1 LSLNG
6 KRRANWG
13 ETAKEISVHMGM
25 GKQPWAPVSASWV
38 FIQGLFNVKCISCP
52 ESMHLL
58 LMALEI
64 KSILIHLL
72 GNNHLPY

>member
-1 LSLNG
+1 MLAHATG
-6 KRRANWG
+6 K
-13 ETAKEISVHMGM
+13 E
-25 GKQPWAPVSASWV
+25 KQPWALVPAFWV

-58 LMALEI
+58 LMALEV

-72 GNNHLPY
+72 GNNHLLY

>member
-1 LSLNG
+1 
-6 KRRANWG
+6 
-13 ETAKEISVHMGM
+13 M
-25 GKQPWAPVSASWV
+25 GKTKSKLGRDSTRNQHTHEDGEAALGASPASWV
-38 FIQGLFNVKCISCP
+38 LIQGLFNVKCISCP